1 MQCAV
6 WDYIKPLL
14 EGKSCRSQN
23 IEAFRRIFVCLSH
36 PSRSHPI
43 YLFLL
48 GRIILLISGYLLF
61 NTIYIAHYLS
71 FVCEYLCVFVRL
83 ERSVHLEVLGKQGL
97 ENDSQCVAEIENCLL

>member
-1 MQCAV
+1 M
-6 WDYIKPLL
+6 
-14 EGKSCRSQN
+14 
-23 IEAFRRIFVCLSH
+23 CLSH

-48 GRIILLISGYLLF
+48 GRIILLISEYLLF

-83 ERSVHLEVLGKQGL
+83 DRSVHLEVLGKQGL
-97 ENDSQCVAEIENCLL
+97 ENDSVCCRNRELLVVNLGQMGHFIVYKHHYMSMVILYQPLSKT